1 MADYSK
7 TALTNVLKVLW
18 RELKDS
24 SVLNPNDYPPVYRDP
39 FGPIF
44 SVQQSG
50 QREQFIRPDAPYIVY
65 DYDIVGYDT
74 DWVICQDRLT
84 FKIYSTTLT
93 ETIKIM
99 NVMLDLFRRFDESAK
114 TVNEYVKDV
123 DPTSPFAYKY
133 FSLTEANSPN
143 PAAELQGELEADL
156 AIVYSYTRD
165 LNSEGRFA

>member
-18 RELKDS
+18 AELRD
-24 SVLNPNDYPPVYRDP
+24 NGAIDPTRYPLVFRDP

-44 SVQQSG
+44 SIQQSG
-50 QREQFIRPDAPYIVY
+50 QRDQFEDQTAPYIVY

-84 FKIYSTTLT
+84 FKIYSTTFA

-114 TVNEYVKDV
+114 TVNEYVKEV
-123 DPTSPFAYKY
+123 DPTSPFSYKY
-133 FSLTEANSPN
+133 FSLTEANSPD
-143 PAAELQGELEADL
+143 PASELQGELEADL

-165 LNSEGRFA
+165 LNAGGRFA